1 MRLAGHIVLALLAI
15 TAVSAP
21 VFTEVSTFAKAT
33 ADETAGTLAQPE
45 STGST
50 PAKLSPDVAGYDIDV
65 TLDPA
70 ARTLTGTEVITWR
83 NTGQIPAYSVRLH
96 MYWNAFRNTN
106 STWMKQRQLA
116 GDNPFANAP
125 EQDFGYS
132 TITAMT
138 LINADGSET
147 DMMPRFRYI
156 SPDDQNRDD
165 RSLAAADLPTGVPP
179 GQSMRVRV
187 TWTGRFPKNFDRTGQ
202 IGDYFFA
209 VQWFPKLG
217 VFDQAGWVARQFFAN
232 TEFFA
237 DFGRYDVRVTV
248 PAGWT
253 VGATGVEQSRTD
265 AGGRTT
271 HRYVQDDVH
280 DFAWAASPDFIER
293 AQRFEHPGLPAVNMR
308 LLLQPEHE
316 HLADRHFAAAA
327 ATLRYYGEWFGPYPY
342 PQLTIVD
349 PPFQS
354 DSGGMEYPTL
364 FTGGTR
370 WLSPRQSNDPEYVVI
385 HETGHQWWQ
394 GMVANNEIL
403 HAWLDEG
410 INEYADSRLQSIAF
424 QPNYLVQRFFGGFIP
439 WQYRDIRLQRA
450 TDTNWMNT
458 FRRAETRD
466 SLATPTYMLWPGTH
480 QAMSYHKA
488 ALMLHTLERWHSWE
502 VMQRVLKTFF
512 EQWRFKHPTP
522 DDFFTVLNEV
532 TRQDHKPFLEQVYHR
547 SDSFDYAIEHITS
560 ENIAWRGLNESAAAA
575 KGSASAD
582 ATAARTAGQ
591 ALTYEQQTLDRL
603 YRTTVVARRLGT
615 GQFPVDVLVTFTDG
629 HQERERWDGQARWQ
643 TFSFDRPARAV
654 TAQIDPERVLLLDTN
669 FTNNSRTLEPAA
681 DRAATKWSL
690 RWMVWLQDL
699 FMTFAFLV

>member
-21 VFTEVSTFAKAT
+21 AFTGVSTFAKAT
-33 ADETAGTLAQPE
+33 AEETAGTQSQPE
-45 STGST
+45 SAGGT

-125 EQDFGYS
+125 AQDFGYS

-165 RSLAAADLPTGVPP
+165 RSLAAADLPTGVQP

-187 TWTGRFPKNFDRTGQ
+187 TWNGRFPKNFDRTGQ
-202 IGDYFFA
+202 IGNYFFA

-237 DFGRYDVRVTV
+237 DFGRYDVRITV

-253 VGATGVEQSRTD
+253 VGATGVEQSRAD

-293 AQRFEHPGLPAVNMR
+293 AERFEHPGLPAVNMR

-342 PQLTIVD
+342 AQLTIVD

-424 QPNYLVQRFFGGFIP
+424 QPNYLVQRFFGDFIP
-439 WQYRDIRLQRA
+439 WQYRDIPLKRA

-466 SLATPTYMLWPGTH
+466 SL
-480 QAMSYHKA
+480 
-488 ALMLHTLERWHSWE
+488 
-502 VMQRVLKTFF
+502 
-512 EQWRFKHPTP
+512 
-522 DDFFTVLNEV
+522 
-532 TRQDHKPFLEQVYHR
+532 
-547 SDSFDYAIEHITS
+547 
-560 ENIAWRGLNESAAAA
+560 
-575 KGSASAD
+575 
-582 ATAARTAGQ
+582 
-591 ALTYEQQTLDRL
+591 
-603 YRTTVVARRLGT
+603 
-615 GQFPVDVLVTFTDG
+615 
-629 HQERERWDGQARWQ
+629 
-643 TFSFDRPARAV
+643 
-654 TAQIDPERVLLLDTN
+654 
-669 FTNNSRTLEPAA
+669 
-681 DRAATKWSL
+681 
-690 RWMVWLQDL
+690 
-699 FMTFAFLV
+699 

>member
-1 MRLAGHIVLALLAI
+1 VLSI
-15 TAVSAP
+15 TALCAP
-21 VFTEVSTFAKAT
+21 TFTEV
-33 ADETAGTLAQPE
+33 TAGKQTQPE
-45 STGST
+45 SAAVT
-50 PAKLSPDVAGYDIDV
+50 PANASPGVADYDIDV

-96 MYWNAFRNTN
+96 MFWNAFRNTN
-106 STWMKQRQLA
+106 STWLKQRQLA
-116 GDNPFANAP
+116 GTNPFADAS
-125 EQDFGYS
+125 EDDFGYS
-132 TITAMT
+132 NITSLT
-138 LINADGSET
+138 LVNADGTET
-147 DMMPRFRYI
+147 EMPRFRYI

-165 RSLAAADLPTGVPP
+165 RSLAAADLPVGVQP
-179 GQSMRVRV
+179 GQSMRIRV
-187 TWTGRFPKNFDRTGQ
+187 SWTGRFPKNFDRTGQ

-217 VFDQAGWVARQFFAN
+217 VFDDGGWVARQFFAN
-232 TEFFA
+232 AEFFA

-248 PAGWT
+248 PAGWI

-271 HRYVQDDVH
+271 HRYVQDNVH
-280 DFAWAASPDFIER
+280 DFAWAASPDFVER
-293 AQRFEHPGLPAVNMR
+293 VQRFEHGGLPPVTMR
-308 LLLQPEHE
+308 LLLQPEHA

-342 PQLTIVD
+342 PQLTIID

-370 WLSPRQSNDPEYVVI
+370 WLSPRHSNDPEYVVI

-424 QPNYLVQRFFGGFIP
+424 QPNYLVQRFFGDFIP
-439 WQYRDIRLQRA
+439 WQFRDIPLKRA

-458 FRRAETRD
+458 FRRAENRD
-466 SLATPTYMLWPGTH
+466 ALATPTYLLWPGTH
-480 QAMSYHKA
+480 QSLSYHKA
-488 ALMLHTLERWHSWE
+488 ALILHTLERLHSWE
-502 VMQRVLKTFF
+502 RMQRVLATFF
-512 EQWRFKHPTP
+512 ERWKFKHPTP
-522 DDFFTVLNEV
+522 EDFFAVLNEV
-532 TRQDHKPFLEQVYHR
+532 TGQDHKVFLEQVYTN
-547 SDSFDYAIEHITS
+547 SYNFDYAIERIVS
-560 ENIAWRGLNESAAAA
+560 ENISWRGLNDSA
-575 KGSASAD
+575 KGLA
-582 ATAARTAGQ
+582 
-591 ALTYEQQTLDRL
+591 YEQQTLDKL
-603 YRTTVVARRLGT
+603 FRTTVVARRLGT
-615 GQFPVDVLVTFTDG
+615 GQLPVDVLVTFSDG
-629 HQERERWDGQARWQ
+629 HQERERWDGRARWQ
-643 TFSFDRPARAV
+643 TFTYDRPARAV
-654 TAQIDPERVLLLDTN
+654 SAQIDPERVLLLDTN
-669 FTNNSRTLEPAA
+669 FTNNSRTLEPAR

-699 FMTFAFLV
+699 FMTCAFLV

>member
-1 MRLAGHIVLALLAI
+1 MRLAGHIVLAFLSI
-15 TAVSAP
+15 TALSAQ
-21 VFTEVSTFAKAT
+21 S
-33 ADETAGTLAQPE
+33 QPE
-45 STGST
+45 SAGRT
-50 PAKLSPDVAGYDIDV
+50 PANLSPDIAGYDIDV

-116 GDNPFANAP
+116 GDNPFSSAS

-165 RSLAAADLPTGVPP
+165 RSLAAADLPVGVPP
-179 GQSMRVRV
+179 GQSMRMRV
-187 TWTGRFPKNFDRTGQ
+187 AWTGRFPKNFDRTGQ
-202 IGDYFFA
+202 IGNYFFA
-209 VQWFPKLG
+209 VQWYPKLG

-237 DFGRYDVRVTV
+237 DFGRYDVRITA

-271 HRYVQDDVH
+271 HRYVQEDVH

-316 HLADRHFAAAA
+316 HLAERHFAAAA

-342 PQLTIVD
+342 AQLTIVD

-424 QPNYLVQRFFGGFIP
+424 QPNYLVQRFFGDYIP
-439 WQYRDIRLQRA
+439 WQYRDIPLKRA

-480 QAMSYHKA
+480 QALSYHKA
-488 ALMLHTLERWHSWE
+488 ALMLHTLERFHSWE

-522 DDFFTVLNEV
+522 DDFFAILNDV

-547 SDSFDYAIEHITS
+547 SDTFDYAIERIAS
-560 ENIAWRGLNESAAAA
+560 EHIAWRGLNDSAASA
-575 KGSASAD
+575 KASTSAN
-582 ATAARTAGQ
+582 ATADRTARHG
-591 ALTYEQQTLDRL
+591 LVYEEQTLDKL

-654 TAQIDPERVLLLDTN
+654 SAQVDPERVLLLDTN
-669 FTNNSRTLEPAA
+669 FTNNSRALEPAA

-699 FMTFAFLV
+699 LMTCAFLV